1 MTFVVRRSRSPSSG
15 GQVSGFT
22 MIEVLIVIVVLGI
35 LSAVVIFALGG
46 ITKKTAV
53 ASCQADGATVANAL
67 QAYSTQNAGTADATA
82 NQTNLLH
89 GTSANGGNPYLQSW
103 PANDP
108 HYAFGLSS
116 DGRLIIQVPGPAN
129 GAFDASGAPAIT
141 YTTLATGRVYTG
153 LTDCSAV
160 S

>member
-1 MTFVVRRSRSPSSG
+1 L
-15 GQVSGFT
+15 
-22 MIEVLIVIVVLGI
+22 IEVLIVIVVLGI

-67 QAYSTQNAGTADATA
+67 QAYNTQNAGTADAKA
-82 NQTNLLH
+82 NQTNMLN

-116 DGRLIIQVPGPAN
+116 DGRLIIEVPGPAN
-129 GAFDASGAPAIT
+129 GAFDASGAAANT
-141 YTTLATGRVYTG
+141 YTTLATGKVYAG
-153 LTDCSAV
+153 PTDCSTV